1 MAVDPLIPI
10 DPSVGK
16 AAEPPARERAT
27 GADFLFHLIDI
38 VNPLQH
44 IPIVS
49 TIYRKITGD
58 EIAPAARLLGG
69 GLFAGPLGLI
79 AATANIVAEG
89 VTGRDFGERA
99 IALFD
104 SETNEPLLAGVAEL
118 GPPTPEP
125 LFASTA
131 EPRPALQPT
140 REATTGEKSPTYAVP
155 PPPLSAGFLATMLTE
170 GDPPAS
176 RALVPDLTVQSGLAD
191 TILDALD
198 KYQAMA
204 RERNRLTGQ
213 AADDKVSEDFR
224 YAGPE

>member
-16 AAEPPARERAT
+16 AAGPPARERAT

-38 VNPLQH
+38 INPLQH

-58 EIAPAARLLGG
+58 EIAPAARLIGG

-79 AATANIVAEG
+79 AATASIVAEG
-89 VTGRDFGERA
+89 VTGRDLGERA
-99 IALFD
+99 LALFGG
-104 SETNEPLLAGVAEL
+104 ETNEPLLASVAEPQPAT
-118 GPPTPEP
+118 PPTRKP
-125 LFASTA
+125 
-131 EPRPALQPT
+131 
-140 REATTGEKSPTYAVP
+140 TTGEKSPTYAVP

-170 GDPPAS
+170 GDAPAS
-176 RALVPDLTVQSGLAD
+176 RALAPDLTVRSDLAD

-213 AADDKVSEDFR
+213 AADDDDRVSEDYR
-224 YAGPE
+224 YAGPEQ